1 MVHVVAQVTDPF
13 KTESSRPPLTPGMFV
28 RVDIEGRQIE
38 NIYRLPRYAIRRG
51 TEVWVVGGTGET
63 KELTIQPVNI
73 VRMDRDF
80 AYVAA
85 GLNEGVFVITSALET
100 VTDGMDI
107 RIHVD
112 DKAENQ

>member
-1 MVHVVAQVTDPF
+1 
-13 KTESSRPPLTPGMFV
+13 
-28 RVDIEGRQIE
+28 
-38 NIYRLPRYAIRRG
+38 
-51 TEVWVVGGTGET
+51 VVGGTGET